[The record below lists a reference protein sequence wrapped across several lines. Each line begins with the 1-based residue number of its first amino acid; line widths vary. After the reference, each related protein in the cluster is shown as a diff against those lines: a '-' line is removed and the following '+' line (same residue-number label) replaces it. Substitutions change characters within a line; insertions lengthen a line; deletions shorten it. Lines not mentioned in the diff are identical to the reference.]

1 MTNPK
6 NLVEIVTNKSEIKR
20 RMRVV
25 SRTLLAGLLAAGTVL
40 LLSESYQSSARRAY
54 EAYYN
59 FIGNYP
65 DEADTGWSDVA
76 QGLTH
81 DRDNWFITQTGQL
94 WKIPVTHDLNNVSCG
109 GGVVCRSLDDIRGLS
124 SEGYNH
130 LGDPEYY
137 EFRGKGYVLV
147 PVEAPLEG
155 DTRLA
160 PSVVA
165 AFDADTLEY
174 IAHSPLPGQRDA
186 PWVAVDPQGNVY
198 SSNFDGVTAVNK
210 FGLDWSSLSST
221 DNPRLI
227 LSAPTKIPLFDE
239 DRSPTTIQSLQG
251 GVISPSGELLYV
263 VAGTEKF
270 LHPSHGV
277 HVFDLSTGARIRRST
292 NGYGLF
298 NYEFHP
304 GGVSREEPEGIT
316 IWDLDDGRAPG
327 IRGQLHVLL
336 LDNDPGADDVYL
348 KHYTHTIY
356 VDRNYHG
363 AEAGTVA
370 QPFNTVDEANSQAW
384 DGARIK
390 IKGASYPEWPT
401 FAKRVEV
408 VAHGGNVIIGK

>member
-81 DRDNWFITQTGQL
+81 DRDNWFITQRERL

-124 SEGYNH
+124 AEGYNH

-174 IAHSPLPGQRDA
+174 IAHSPLPWQRDA

-210 FGLDWSSLSST
+210 FGLDWSSLS
-221 DNPRLI
+221 
-227 LSAPTKIPLFDE
+227 
-239 DRSPTTIQSLQG
+239 
-251 GVISPSGELLYV
+251 
-263 VAGTEKF
+263 
-270 LHPSHGV
+270 
-277 HVFDLSTGARIRRST
+277 
-292 NGYGLF
+292 
-298 NYEFHP
+298 
-304 GGVSREEPEGIT
+304 
-316 IWDLDDGRAPG
+316 
-327 IRGQLHVLL
+327 
-336 LDNDPGADDVYL
+336 
-348 KHYTHTIY
+348 
-356 VDRNYHG
+356 
-363 AEAGTVA
+363 
-370 QPFNTVDEANSQAW
+370 
-384 DGARIK
+384 
-390 IKGASYPEWPT
+390 
-401 FAKRVEV
+401 
-408 VAHGGNVIIGK
+408 